1 MTPRWRLHA
10 GQCTQILKMGQELYR
25 NQFNHPTAS
34 RVLCGHHDSVE
45 QTRKLKSRGL
55 TLLWD
60 RNQDLNPGHCS
71 IEPVLINNLPRAKL
85 QAVNLKETRWHRRC
99 FIYLK
104 LGNRFHMVKGWKG
117 LLWKPARPSGKGRR
131 VLLSPTSAVRRHT
144 SGLWGGA
151 DPREHG
157 LSRGV
162 ITWWCRRQAV
172 PPLHLCS
179 SFSSQTWKSYRLLLS
194 REQSPCSWAAASH
207 AKHPFLA
214 LTTAIQCQI
223 PL

>member
-1 MTPRWRLHA
+1 MSIMWSSWLSGTDKETKVQRAHTAL
-10 GQCTQILKMGQELYR
+10 GQE
-25 NQFNHPTAS
+25 
-34 RVLCGHHDSVE
+34 
-45 QTRKLKSRGL
+45 
-55 TLLWD
+55 
-60 RNQDLNPGHCS
+60 PGF
-71 IEPVLINNLPRAKL
+71 EPRPLQHRACAWWRTITNNLPHAKL
-85 QAVNLKETRWHRRC
+85 QAVNLKETQWHWRY

-104 LGNRFHMVKGWKG
+104 LGNMFHMVKGWKG

-131 VLLSPTSAVRRHT
+131 VLLSPTSAVCWHT

-151 DPREHG
+151 DPREHR

-179 SFSSQTWKSYRLLLS
+179 SFLSQTWKSYRLLLS

-207 AKHPFLA
+207 ANTHFLPWQLQYNDRYRSKEKWYKDSWKQTRRA
-214 LTTAIQCQI
+214 VLSKTVSQYW
-223 PL
+223 